1 MTRNKTKAPTRVLIV
16 DDHPAVREALA
27 IRIGRQRD
35 LKVCGEAADMGEA
48 LRLVAEARPD
58 VAVIDISLKAGDGL
72 DLIKRIKDRDGRV
85 RMLVWSMHSE
95 SLYAER
101 ALRAGAL
108 GYINKDQAT
117 DRIVEAIRRVLEGK
131 VWLSEALTERMLQRA
146 IGPGP
151 QGVMRSPLDALADRE
166 LEVFRLIGQGV
177 KTAAIAQRLHLSV
190 KTVETYRDRIRQKLD
205 LDDGTKLAHYATQ
218 WVLENGRVGFAAGAS
233 HLPM

>member
-1 MTRNKTKAPTRVLIV
+1 MKRSQTKKRARILIV

-27 IRIGRQRD
+27 SRIGRQHD
-35 LKVCGEAADMGEA
+35 LEVCGEAADMTEA
-48 LRLVAEARPD
+48 LRLSAETRPD
-58 VAVIDISLKAGDGL
+58 LAVVDISLKTCSGI
-72 DLIKRIKDRDGRV
+72 DLIKRIKDRNDHV

-117 DRIVEAIRRVLEGK
+117 DKIIEAIRRVLEGK
-131 VWLSEALTERMLQRA
+131 VYLSDEMAEKMLHRA
-146 IGPGP
+146 VGGGRKEPA
-151 QGVMRSPLDALADRE
+151 RSSLDALADRE

-177 KTAAIAQRLHLSV
+177 KTAAIAERLHLSV

-205 LDDGTKLAHYATQ
+205 LSDGTELAHYATQ
-218 WVLENGRVGFAAGAS
+218 WALENA
-233 HLPM
+233 